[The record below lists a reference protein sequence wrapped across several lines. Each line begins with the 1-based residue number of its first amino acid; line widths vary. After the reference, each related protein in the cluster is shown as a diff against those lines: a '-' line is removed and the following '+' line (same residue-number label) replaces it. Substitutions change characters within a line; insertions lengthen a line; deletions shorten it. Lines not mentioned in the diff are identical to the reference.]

1 MALTWNQIQAQRTA
15 RSNELND
22 TPAAVPTTD
31 TDLGTTA
38 KIQTATT
45 ESVPNWR
52 IEGISPVEVD
62 ITTGVVEVA
71 PAPPLWPSRDRPT
84 DFPIKYQNLAPVLD
98 AQLILEVEDEGG
110 DWEGGFGG

>member
-22 TPAAVPTTD
+22 TPAAVPTTN
-31 TDLGTTA
+31 TNLGTTA

-52 IEGISPVEVD
+52 IEGISPVEVN
-62 ITTGVVEVA
+62 IISGEVA
-71 PAPPLWPSRDRPT
+71 VEAAPPLWPSRDRPT
-84 DFPIKYQNLAPVLD
+84 DFPINYGNLDPVLD
-98 AQLILEVEDEGG
+98 ATLIGEIIVAGG
-110 DWEGGFGG
+110 LYEET

>member
-38 KIQTATT
+38 KIQSATT
-45 ESVPNWR
+45 ESVPKWR
-52 IEGISPVEVD
+52 IEGISPLEVS
-62 ITTGVVEVA
+62 ITTGKVPPVVAE
-71 PAPPLWPSRDRPT
+71 PLWASFDRPD
-84 DFPIKYQNLAPVLD
+84 DFPVNYQDLDVALD
-98 AQLILEVEDEGG
+98 AALIAEIEDTGG
-110 DWEGGFGG
+110 KWEG